1 MAQVPGQM
9 LAPWGLATAKLLPSF
24 TSGGSSSSTALR
36 GQQQADSDLVESLRS
51 TASRPTCAVSICQ
64 ATAVLGAFGIAVRH
78 LQRRSAVQSPG
89 LSRGRAGVLCLKA
102 SETEESGD
110 TRSEEET
117 LWKTAY
123 ETEDQRL
130 MELVSLV
137 RGKDGSKKEKA
148 AREKAIGAAMFA
160 ADAGRAMVMVR
171 PTVESWRKAYEKL
184 RDANATLE
192 RVDLPK
198 AKKPQKPKQ
207 QAKEEAARAV
217 MNKALNELY
226 GDKERGPGGMPVLKR
241 SLKPKVVG
249 ITAMGEISASSEQ
262 LAQVG
267 QLREMLGS
275 GTIPLLAALFGEAA
289 SLQEMPRLEDV
300 RMAMSLAATP
310 FRASATLDLG
320 RCLVVRGELSE
331 AGEGASAASTA
342 ELLADIQARLDDRFG
357 QGLLTAFLQRE
368 RYPVSPGF
376 GAVLAKE
383 DRYDSFAVRDQN
395 SPSSTEPQKAAL
407 LVFLS
412 SDLPLGDDPPGWRFP
427 AVLFSLSAAVLFCNA
442 VALSAK
448 VLDQQQIA
456 PSGTG
461 YYLESLGVSLRELDV
476 GALLP
481 VGLALLLVVAAQ
493 EIGRRVAAE
502 RHLKNSSA
510 ELRPGFFLPWP
521 VLGCLGST
529 WDVKGLLP
537 SRTAQVEITAWS
549 RGAAIAVAAV
559 LCVVGLLRTAAGPE
573 AEAML
578 RCDPKLLPLIV
589 LQAIGGSYPEDTQLK
604 VIGLGDAVA
613 TSQGAAGFVGV
624 DPLLLAG
631 GLALTS
637 QALGL
642 LPLRGLDG
650 HILARFVLGPK
661 TARAVELTTFVL
673 LLLGAFGRLGPN
685 ADVNVCY
692 AAIVF
697 WAASAL
703 SATGSS
709 QMPPRE
715 DFEDAS
721 TRSAQAA
728 AAAAL
733 LLVPAVI
740 LIAGRLVPYGIV
752 TASSF

>member
-320 RCLVVRGELSE
+320 DCCAWSLRYRCPPPSE
-331 AGEGASAASTA
+331 K
-342 ELLADIQARLDDRFG
+342 ARLDDRFG